1 MHLIAPAN
9 KAKCCSELS
18 IICRGML
25 FLESVTINPPNW
37 SFLGSFWP
45 ESGQVVKR
53 GWLSR
58 GPARFGSDLKTEEKL
73 DPGQTGRRTAK
84 AWPVDT
90 SHTNPL
96 AEAEAD
102 TLKAL
107 VLRMLSSISIP
118 RLLQKC

>member
-1 MHLIAPAN
+1 MLLRTFHYMQ
-9 KAKCCSELS
+9 
-18 IICRGML
+18 GML

-45 ESGQVVKR
+45 ASGQVVKR

-73 DPGQTGRRTAK
+73 DPGQTGRRTAT

-90 SHTNPL
+90 SHMNPL

-102 TLKAL
+102 TLKAHGAAD
-107 VLRMLSSISIP
+107 VVFHFSPSTTAE
-118 RLLQKC
+118 C